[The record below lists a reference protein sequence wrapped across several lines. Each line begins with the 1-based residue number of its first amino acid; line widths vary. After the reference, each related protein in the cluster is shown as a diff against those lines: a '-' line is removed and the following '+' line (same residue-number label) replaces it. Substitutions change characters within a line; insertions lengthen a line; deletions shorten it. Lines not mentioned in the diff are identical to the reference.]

1 MPVAVTMQIVW
12 GIDAVI
18 VQDSLHGHKGDIE
31 AKVDEV
37 IGNALV
43 PPRRV
48 LHRHFQ
54 DCVPKF
60 VSDSLW
66 ATLLLAVADAVIL
79 VADELVVPSINGFGA
94 ELALNFT

>member
-1 MPVAVTMQIVW
+1 MPVAATIQIVW

-43 PPRRV
+43 APRRI

-60 VSDSLW
+60 VSDGLW

-79 VADELVVPSINGFGA
+79 VTDELVVPSINGFGA
-94 ELALNFT
+94 ELVFNLT

>member
-1 MPVAVTMQIVW
+1 MPVAATVRVVRRE
-12 GIDAVI
+12 DAVI

-31 AKVDEV
+31 TKVDEV

-43 PPRRV
+43 PPRRI

-60 VSDSLW
+60 VSDGLW
-66 ATLLLAVADAVIL
+66 ATLLLAVADAIIL

-94 ELALNFT
+94 ELALNLT

>member
-1 MPVAVTMQIVW
+1 MPVTATMWGIR

-43 PPRRV
+43 APRRI

-60 VSDSLW
+60 VSDGLW
-66 ATLLLAVADAVIL
+66 ATLLLAVADTVIL

-94 ELALNFT
+94 ELALNLT